1 MSDTKLIE
9 HLCNLSKLNLTEQEL
24 RNFTTD
30 MEVIIGIM
38 DSIREVKIESDI
50 YRDPGVLFEDIRA
63 DQSQTSYP
71 TEKILANAKE
81 TDQNYFEVPKVF

>member
-1 MSDTKLIE
+1 MGDTKLVE
-9 HLCNLSKLNLTEQEL
+9 HLCNLSKLNLTDEEFK
-24 RNFTTD
+24 NFASD

-38 DSIREVKIESDI
+38 DSIKEVKIESDI
-50 YRDPGVLFEDIRA
+50 YRDPGVFLQDVRT
-63 DQSQTSYP
+63 DCSKVSYP